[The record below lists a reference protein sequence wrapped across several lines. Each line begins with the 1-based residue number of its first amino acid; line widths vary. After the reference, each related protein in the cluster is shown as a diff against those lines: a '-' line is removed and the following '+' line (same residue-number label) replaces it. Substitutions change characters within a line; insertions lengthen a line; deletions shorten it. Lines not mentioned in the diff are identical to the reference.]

1 MAYSSR
7 LLLYIDC
14 FRQTLNTFLFE
25 QYSAHRAHQRCLFS
39 DDAVYK
45 STLTLLQTSEGEY
58 AVVVVKTHKTSP
70 DVSCWDFVMCSS
82 SGCVCTRALS
92 SRCRQFSRREL
103 RLAVRHCR
111 WVRSAKYR
119 TVLICCACVCVCV
132 CRPAMYTVTAVR
144 LEYRLKCLLCA
155 HPHPPTAH
163 SSLER
168 CALTRTSSL
177 GRRVGGCAEL
187 SRPVMRYYKYHSTTE
202 IKKGKVCHTPTGV

>member
-39 DDAVYK
+39 DDVLYK

-82 SGCVCTRALS
+82 SGCVCTPALS

-132 CRPAMYTVTAVR
+132 CVSTCNVHCNCCQTRVPTEVPTLSAPTPAH
-144 LEYRLKCLLCA
+144 CA
-155 HPHPPTAH
+155 QLA
-163 SSLER
+163 
-168 CALTRTSSL
+168 
-177 GRRVGGCAEL
+177 
-187 SRPVMRYYKYHSTTE
+187 
-202 IKKGKVCHTPTGV
+202 